1 MPAGP
6 AQSWTVGVAI
16 VPVAVPRR
24 SGWQCSAEAGT
35 LPPGIQFDASR
46 DEIVGTPSEVGSGEI
61 RIRCSLSFRGTEINN
76 ETWTYAY
83 TVSATAPDPGPPDP
97 GPDPTPPAGQSIAL
111 ATVDTAGGLIG
122 NSLGVASTIDGSP
135 IAVAG
140 DSVAPHAPCPRIPI
154 HCTAVTTASANSTI
168 NGIRIV
174 LAGDAATCGHG
185 ATGAAAS
192 TIT

>member
-6 AQSWTVGVAI
+6 AQSWTMGVAI
-16 VPVAVPRR
+16 VPVSVPRR

-46 DEIVGTPSEVGSGEI
+46 DEIVGTPTEVGSGEI

-122 NSLGVASTIDGSP
+122 NSQGVASTINGSP

-140 DSVAPHAPCPRIPI
+140 DSVAPHSPCPDVPI

-168 NGIRIV
+168 GGRRIV

-192 TIT
+192 TVS